1 MENKK
6 NRFVIFWETIFA
18 RFVEAFKVFWYNV
31 NDPKQIRKADRRKK
45 RRISVRGR
53 LEEVLLL
60 MMVLLAVALL
70 CCYGYYSVDTL
81 QEKIAFLLS
90 GTVSLAIVVLLSEYR
105 HAIAESRTA
114 RIHFERGITSMLDR
128 VKSDLVRICVSVF
141 RFAIVVVTASVIL
154 QYIPNIDQHIPYVA
168 YAADQIV
175 ELFNELTAKV
185 VEYVQSYVA

>member
-6 NRFVIFWETIFA
+6 NRFVIFWKTIFA
-18 RFVEAFKVFWYNV
+18 RFVEDFKVFWYNV
-31 NDPKQIRKADRRKK
+31 NDPKQIRKADRWKK
-45 RRISVRGR
+45 RRVSVRGR
-53 LEEVLLL
+53 LEEVFLS
-60 MMVLLAVALL
+60 MMASLAVALF

-81 QEKIAFLLS
+81 QEKIAFLLL
-90 GTVSLAIVVLLSEYR
+90 GTVSLATVVLLSEYR

-114 RIHFERGITSMLDR
+114 RIHFERGITSMLDCVR
-128 VKSDLVRICVSVF
+128 SDLVRICVSVF

-175 ELFNELTAKV
+175 ELFNELTAKA